1 MMPLPRAGRRCRGI
15 DLTGGAGSKA
25 RRFVVTLKGWPLGG
39 RSTLKEGESSREEI
53 RVGFWLAR
61 NAGRVNTLESSA
73 CRRGHEGS
81 SETDTAAS
89 VVSERL

>member
-1 MMPLPRAGRRCRGI
+1 MMPLPRAGKRCRGK
-15 DLTGGAGSKA
+15 DLTGGAGSEA
-25 RRFVVTLKGWPLGG
+25 RRFVVAPRSWPLGG
-39 RSTLKEGESSREEI
+39 RSTLKEGGSSREEI

-61 NAGRVNTLESSA
+61 NAGRVKTLESSA

-89 VVSERL
+89 VVSEKL